1 MKGSKMVK
9 AIFPGSFDP
18 ITNGHVETIQTA
30 SKMFNK
36 VYVVIMTNTSK
47 KYLFD
52 EDERFKLAQD
62 VFSDYENVEVIARPT
77 DLAVNVAKDLGAQII
92 VRGLR
97 NDADFNYERE
107 IAAIN
112 KTLAPNLNTV
122 LLLTSPENSF
132 ISSSMIKETA
142 TFGGDVSHLVPR
154 EVAQALKIKME
165 SKYDA

>member
-1 MKGSKMVK
+1 MVK

-18 ITNGHVETIQTA
+18 ITNGHLETVKIATQ
-30 SKMFNK
+30 MFEK
-36 VYVVIMTNTSK
+36 VYFVVMTNTNK
-47 KYLFD
+47 KYLFS
-52 EDERFKLAQD
+52 EHERLTLAND
-62 VFSDYENVEVIARPT
+62 VLKDDSNVEVISEPA
-77 DLAVNVAKDLGAQII
+77 DLTVNVARKLGASAI

-112 KTLAPNLNTV
+112 KTLAPELNTV

-142 TFGGDVSHLVPR
+142 VFGGDISKLVPDA
-154 EVAQALKIKME
+154 VAKALKEKMKE
-165 SKYDA
+165 ITNEEKE

>member
-1 MKGSKMVK
+1 MVK

-18 ITNGHVETIQTA
+18 ITNGHLETVEIA
-30 SKMFNK
+30 ARMFDE
-36 VYVVIMTNTSK
+36 VAVVVMTNTSK
-47 KYLFD
+47 KYLFT
-52 EDERFKLAQD
+52 EDERLHLADD
-62 VFSDYENVEVIARPT
+62 VFSNYDNVKVIARPT
-77 DLAVNVAKDLGAQII
+77 DLTVNVARELGAKAI

-112 KTLAPNLNTV
+112 KSLAPELNTV

-142 TFGGDVSHLVPR
+142 MFNGDVSSLVPQI
-154 EVAQALKIKME
+154 VADALKVKLRKNE
-165 SKYDA
+165 KNKKK

>member
-1 MKGSKMVK
+1 MVK

-18 ITNGHVETIQTA
+18 ITNGHLETIQTA
-30 SKMFNK
+30 AKMFDE
-36 VYVVIMTNTSK
+36 VYVVIMTNTNK
-47 KYLFD
+47 KYLFT
-52 EDERFKLAQD
+52 EQERLVLAQQ
-62 VFSDYENVEVIARPT
+62 VFDAYAHVHVIARPEELT
-77 DLAVNVAKDLGAQII
+77 VNVARSLGAQAI

-112 KTLAPNLNTV
+112 KTLAPDLNTV

-142 TFGGDVSHLVPR
+142 TFGGDVSKLVPLV
-154 EVAQALKIKME
+154 VAQALAKKLG
-165 SKYDA
+165 KKHD